1 MKQFVQTT
9 LALTTL
15 LTGLVACGMDNS
27 PMQAYSPY
35 NSPYANNYG
44 QYPNPVG
51 AFNPAGNQGFSS
63 FSTQGRNLIK
73 VHFVK
78 AYQST
83 IAENETLTRRDPD
96 GPAQALIRWIDGARG
111 TLDGS
116 FYDIDSAEVVSAFL
130 RARKRGVKIRLVTD
144 TDNMTVKN
152 GGPGAGPRQSIVQL
166 KKAGIPVVE
175 DKRSGIMHNKFLI
188 IDQTV
193 VWTGSTNLTDSSLYH
208 HNNNALSLQSP
219 EIVANYQGEF
229 ERQFTERVFG
239 PNPPRQ
245 VPYPTARVG
254 SAIVYTFFSPKGG
267 GQNAVMNELQRA
279 KKNIS
284 FMTFSLTDQTAGS
297 IIQQKSQ
304 QGVQIRGVFDTWL
317 GAGRYSLF
325 NPLKDSGVVVSKD
338 GNEALLHHKVIL
350 VDDTVITGSYNYS
363 NNAEN
368 SNNENFLIIK
378 NDAAVTKA
386 YQDEFARIVN
396 ASRYNKR
403 VPFNKTK

>member
-1 MKQFVQTT
+1 MKKIAQTALLLTTT
-9 LALTTL
+9 LAS
-15 LTGLVACGMDNS
+15 LVACGGMDNN
-27 PMQAYSPY
+27 PMQVYGAAGYGSPY
-35 NSPYANNYG
+35 QNAYL
-44 QYPNPVG
+44 QYPNPVS
-51 AFNPAGNQGFSS
+51 AANQGFGT
-63 FSTQGRNLIK
+63 FAAQGSGKIK

-78 AYQST
+78 SYQAT
-83 IAENETLTRRDPD
+83 IAENETITRRDPD
-96 GPAQALIRWIDGARG
+96 GPAQALIRWIEGSRS

-116 FYDIDSAEVVSAFL
+116 FYDIDSADVVNALL
-130 RARKRGVKIRLVTD
+130 RARKRGVKVRLVTD

-152 GGPGAGPRQSIVQL
+152 GGPGAGPRTSIVQL
-166 KKAGIPVVE
+166 QKAGIPVVE
-175 DKRSGIMHNKFLI
+175 DKRSGIMHNKFLV
-188 IDQTV
+188 IDKTV

-229 ERQFTERVFG
+229 ERLFTHKIFG

-245 VPYPTARVG
+245 VPYPVARVG
-254 SAIVYTFFSPKGG
+254 SATVYTFFSPKGG
-267 GQNAVMNELQRA
+267 GQNAVLQELQGAR
-279 KKNIS
+279 KNIS
-284 FMTFSLTDQTAGS
+284 FMTFSLTDKTAGS
-297 IIQQKSQ
+297 IIQQKLQ
-304 QGVQIRGVFDTWL
+304 QNVAVKGVFDTWL

-325 NPLKDSGVVVSKD
+325 SPLQDAGVEVSKD

-363 NNAEN
+363 ANAEN

-386 YQDEFARIVN
+386 YKDEFTRITN

-403 VPFNKTK
+403 VRPAQAK